1 MKKIIFLGL
10 MSILVLS
17 ACTPKEKPL
26 TIEEAKVKASDFIT
40 NNLVQP
46 GTVISIKEVVEEGGL
61 YKVVVNLPDGQ
72 EIDSYITKDG
82 KKFFPQVLDVEET
95 EAANANANDSASAQE
110 QVQAVNVP
118 KTEKPL
124 VEAFVMTHC
133 PYGTQIE
140 KGLLPVIE
148 LLGDKAD
155 IEIKFVSYAMHGEV
169 ELDEQLV
176 QYCIQEEQN
185 DKFLSYLECF
195 LLDSNTDR
203 CLAETNINTRT
214 LDVCVKAT
222 DEKYKV
228 KELFADQTTW
238 SGGRY
243 PQFNIHKED
252 NLKYGV
258 QGSPALVVNGVT
270 VSSGRDSASL
280 LNIICSGFENQPEEC
295 STQLSSA
302 SPAPGFGAGTV
313 QGSTDASCN

>member
-17 ACTPKEKPL
+17 ACTTKEKPL

-46 GTVISIKEVVEEGGL
+46 GTTISIKEVVEEDGL

-82 KKFFPQVLDVEET
+82 SKFFPQVMDIAET
-95 EAANANANDSASAQE
+95 EAANANAGASANAQ
-110 QVQAVNVP
+110 QQAQTVDVP

-140 KGLLPVIE
+140 KGLLPVME

-169 ELDEQLV
+169 ELDEQLL
-176 QYCIQEEQN
+176 QYCVQEEQN
-185 DKFLSYLECF
+185 DKFLPYLECF
-195 LLDSNTDR
+195 LMDGDTER

-214 LDVCVKAT
+214 LDTCIAAT
-222 DEKYKV
+222 DEEYKV
-228 KELFADQTTW
+228 KELFADQLTW

-243 PQFNIHKED
+243 PQFNVHKEE
-252 NLKYGV
+252 NTKYGV
-258 QGSPALVVNGVT
+258 QGSPTLVVNGKT

-280 LNIICSGFENQPEEC
+280 LSVICSGFENAPEEC

-302 SPAPGFGAGTV
+302 SPAPGFGSGTV
-313 QGSTDASCN
+313 QGATDASCN